1 MRRSLQSL
9 ANVAQP
15 WRKSPSAPSRPAV
28 WPAVGSLPSVSVVTP
43 RVRDSLILRVVVRPD
58 AALRPR
64 PDVTRAR

>member
-9 ANVAQP
+9 ANLAQP
-15 WRKSPSAPSRPAV
+15 WRKSPAAPSRLAA
-28 WPAVGSLPSVSVVTP
+28 WPALPSVSVVTP